1 MEKYQ
6 FDSSTKSVLDKLRV
20 PLGVYQFIDKRIVT
34 VLLTDGFCDLFGFDN
49 KDDAY
54 YIMEHDMWRSTH
66 PEDKARV
73 ANESYRFAIEG
84 GNYEVVYRTLTHKRT
99 DYMIVHAIGEHIRTE
114 DGHQDRRRSD
124 ARVHLVCLRGYIHHG
139 KRR

>member
-34 VLLTDGFCDLFGFDN
+34 VLLSDGFCDLFGFDN

-84 GNYEVVYRTLTHKRT
+84 GNYEV
-99 DYMIVHAIGEHIRTE
+99 
-114 DGHQDRRRSD
+114 HQDRRRSD

>member
-34 VLLTDGFCDLFGFDN
+34 VLLSDGFCDLFGFDN

-73 ANESYRFAIEG
+73 ANESSSG
-84 GNYEVVYRTLTHKRT
+84 QK
-99 DYMIVHAIGEHIRTE
+99 TE
-114 DGHQDRRRSD
+114 
-124 ARVHLVCLRGYIHHG
+124 
-139 KRR
+139 